1 MNEYDKESRS
11 VRFERFAKKA
21 KVKQIK
27 ERVENLSCG
36 KRRPKNIKRFI
47 ETEIEDYEFG
57 A

>member
-27 ERVENLSCG
+27 EQVENCSCG
-36 KRRPKNIKRFI
+36 KRPKNIKRFI
-47 ETEIEDYEFG
+47 EAEIEDYELG
-57 A
+57 I